1 MAKKVDKLYSIAILL
16 IIDPQYLD
24 QSKYTD
30 PRIDQKKVI
39 SANKTNDLLNK
50 LMNSDVGSYNRN
62 GIRHKTTKDND
73 KNKISG

>member
-1 MAKKVDKLYSIAILL
+1 LL

-24 QSKYTD
+24 QSTYVDNKIEQ
-30 PRIDQKKVI
+30 RKVI

-62 GIRHKTTKDND
+62 GFRTKTTKDND